1 MLIRET
7 NNDENNKVTTEISNQ
22 SLIHN
27 IAQDHLQEA
36 NQVKLCD
43 NQMIRTT
50 PYVEL
55 WESTQTVWYNLIYLG
70 AISVVQ
76 GSLVSFGE
84 SWSKGCKF
92 LEKLW
97 CWLVGEYNRVT

>member
-43 NQMIRTT
+43 NQLIRTT

-84 SWSKGCKF
+84 AWSKGYKF
-92 LEKLW
+92 QEKLW
-97 CWLVGEYNRVT
+97 YSVGGRV

>member
-1 MLIRET
+1 M
-7 NNDENNKVTTEISNQ
+7 NQ

-55 WESTQTVWYNLIYLG
+55 
-70 AISVVQ
+70 
-76 GSLVSFGE
+76 
-84 SWSKGCKF
+84 
-92 LEKLW
+92 
-97 CWLVGEYNRVT
+97 

>member
-36 NQVKLCD
+36 NQIKLCD
-43 NQMIRTT
+43 NQLIRTT

-76 GSLVSFGE
+76 GSFVSFGE
-84 SWSKGCKF
+84 AWSKGCKF

-97 CWLVGEYNRVT
+97 CSVGGRV

>member
-7 NNDENNKVTTEISNQ
+7 NNDENRKVTTEISNQ
-22 SLIHN
+22 SLIPN
-27 IAQDHLQEA
+27 TAQDHLQEA

-43 NQMIRTT
+43 NQVIRTT

-55 WESTQTVWYNLIYLG
+55 QEGTQTVWYNLIYFG

-76 GSLVSFGE
+76 KSLVSFGE
-84 SWSKGCKF
+84 AWSKEYKF
-92 LEKLW
+92 LKKMR
-97 CWLVGEYNRVT
+97 CCVGGRV